1 MKPVH
6 IQRIAAILLAV
17 LVASVGIVSA
27 QSKKDR
33 KRAQELIAA
42 GDKAFRARNFREATS
57 DYGQAILIVPNNPY
71 AHFWKGYSHYNLKE
85 NADALREFEIAL
97 SQGFKPLDVYRVRWF
112 LHYEA
117 KDYDAA
123 LSDLR
128 KAIEID
134 PDNQEFKKGMGEIF
148 YAQGRYG
155 ESLQIFQSVVVKE
168 PKDGDVYFNIAR
180 AQGALG
186 SVREQGTAA
195 QAALANNTHMI
206 GESYFLLADSLQKQG
221 QSEAAIDNYQRAIAA
236 KPENYQAY
244 KNLADLY
251 RSQSNFKAA
260 IEVAKK
266 AILKFPEDGSFYTDV
281 SWYYSLDN
289 EPARAAEAAR
299 SATKLLPNQYL
310 GYTNLCR
317 SLNDMKDYSGAVA
330 ACNTALKLNPGD
342 GETYFYLARAYAL
355 AGRRSEATPLY
366 SKAVTG
372 LEDFVKRN
380 PNYSDGYYLLGNAY
394 FADNQRDKAIE
405 AYRKVIDLNPRFTR
419 ARFNLAMVY
428 LQKRDKTSA
437 LEQYNALLPLD
448 QGLAERLKAEIDKS

>member
-342 GETYFYLARAYAL
+342 GETYFYLARAYDL

-448 QGLAERLKAEIDKS
+448 QGLAQRLKAEIDKS

>member
-6 IQRIAAILLAV
+6 LKRIAAIYMAV
-17 LVASVGIVSA
+17 LVASVGVASA

-33 KRAQELIAA
+33 KRAQELITA

-57 DYGQAILIVPNNPY
+57 DYGQAILIIPNNPY

-117 KDYDAA
+117 KEYDAA

-236 KPENYQAY
+236 KPDNYQAY

-266 AILKFPEDGSFYTDV
+266 AILKFTEDGSFYTDI

-289 EPARAAEAAR
+289 EPVRAAEAAR
-299 SATKLLPNQYL
+299 SATKLLPILYL
-310 GYTNLCR
+310 GYTILCR
-317 SLNDMKDYSGAVA
+317 SLNDLKDYSGAVA

-342 GETYFYLARAYAL
+342 GETYFYLARA
-355 AGRRSEATPLY
+355 
-366 SKAVTG
+366 
-372 LEDFVKRN
+372 
-380 PNYSDGYYLLGNAY
+380 
-394 FADNQRDKAIE
+394 
-405 AYRKVIDLNPRFTR
+405 
-419 ARFNLAMVY
+419 
-428 LQKRDKTSA
+428 
-437 LEQYNALLPLD
+437 
-448 QGLAERLKAEIDKS
+448 

>member
-6 IQRIAAILLAV
+6 LQRIAAFLLVV
-17 LVASVGIVSA
+17 LVASVGVASA
-27 QSKKDR
+27 QSKKDK
-33 KRAQELIAA
+33 KRAQELITS
-42 GDKAFRARNFREATS
+42 GDKAFRARNFRQATS
-57 DYGQAILIVPNNPY
+57 DYGQAILIIPNNPY

-85 NADALREFEIAL
+85 NGDALREFEIAL

-117 KDYDAA
+117 KEYDAA
-123 LSDLR
+123 LSDLS
-128 KAIEID
+128 KAIQID
-134 PDNQEFKKGMGEIF
+134 PDDQDFKKGMGEIF

-155 ESLQIFQSVVVKE
+155 ESLQIFQAIVLKQ

-317 SLNDMKDYSGAVA
+317 ALNDMKDYSGAVA

-342 GETYFYLARAYAL
+342 GETYFYLARAYDL
-355 AGRRSEATPLY
+355 AGRRADATPLY

-394 FADNQRDKAIE
+394 FADKQWDKAIE
-405 AYRKVIDLNPRFTR
+405 AYRKVIELNPRFTR

-428 LQKRDKTSA
+428 LQKRDKASA
-437 LEQYNALLPLD
+437 LEQYNGLLPLD

>member
-342 GETYFYLARAYAL
+342 GETYFYLARAYDL

>member
-195 QAALANNTHMI
+195 QAALANNTHM
-206 GESYFLLADSLQKQG
+206 
-221 QSEAAIDNYQRAIAA
+221 
-236 KPENYQAY
+236 
-244 KNLADLY
+244 
-251 RSQSNFKAA
+251 
-260 IEVAKK
+260 
-266 AILKFPEDGSFYTDV
+266 
-281 SWYYSLDN
+281 
-289 EPARAAEAAR
+289 
-299 SATKLLPNQYL
+299 
-310 GYTNLCR
+310 
-317 SLNDMKDYSGAVA
+317 
-330 ACNTALKLNPGD
+330 
-342 GETYFYLARAYAL
+342 
-355 AGRRSEATPLY
+355 
-366 SKAVTG
+366 
-372 LEDFVKRN
+372 
-380 PNYSDGYYLLGNAY
+380 
-394 FADNQRDKAIE
+394 
-405 AYRKVIDLNPRFTR
+405 
-419 ARFNLAMVY
+419 
-428 LQKRDKTSA
+428 
-437 LEQYNALLPLD
+437 
-448 QGLAERLKAEIDKS
+448 